1 MGTAQAIR
9 LFATLTAAASLAAC
23 YVIPIDGRNPP
34 QVTYSGSG
42 TAETIAVP
50 AAHPQPV
57 QLEARLYP
65 VNDVA
70 GKMGVLTA
78 LVSDDLNGHGRF
90 TLNTGSEALT
100 GEASRIAADQAG
112 FGNVYRQVYGETRL
126 PAAGRRGIANA
137 ASGRGTYV
145 NCEYV
150 LTAAARGVGACL
162 FSNGAKYQL
171 HFGG

>member
-1 MGTAQAIR
+1 MI
-9 LFATLTAAASLAAC
+9 
-23 YVIPIDGRNPP
+23 
-34 QVTYSGSG
+34 YSPGG
-42 TAETIAVP
+42 TAESIALP
-50 AAHPQPV
+50 ATQAQPV

-78 LVSDDLNGHGRF
+78 LVSDNLNGHGRF
-90 TLNTGSEALT
+90 TLNAGNETLV
-100 GEASRIAADQAG
+100 GEASRVGTEQAG
-112 FGNVYRQVYGETRL
+112 FGNVYRLVYGETRL

-137 ASGRGTYV
+137 ASGKGSYV

-171 HFGG
+171 HFGS

>member
-1 MGTAQAIR
+1 MTTTRAIR
-9 LFATLTAAASLAAC
+9 LIAALTAFASLAGC
-23 YVIPIDGRNPP
+23 YIVPIDARNPP
-34 QVTYSGSG
+34 QVSYSATG
-42 TAETIAVP
+42 TAESIALP
-50 AAHPQPV
+50 AAQPQPA

-78 LVSDDLNGHGRF
+78 LVTDNLNGHGRF
-90 TLNTGSEALT
+90 SLNAGNETMV
-100 GEASRIAADQAG
+100 GEASRIGAEQAG
-112 FGNVYRQVYGETRL
+112 FGNVYRQVYGDGRQPT
-126 PAAGRRGIANA
+126 AGRRGIANA
-137 ASGRGTYV
+137 ASSKGSYV

>member
-1 MGTAQAIR
+1 MNTR
-9 LFATLTAAASLAAC
+9 LSSLFAAVAAALSLSGC
-23 YVIPIDGRNPP
+23 YVVPIDARHPP
-34 QVTYSGSG
+34 QVTYSSRGA
-42 TAETIAVP
+42 AESIALP
-50 AAHPQPV
+50 AAQPQTV

-78 LVSDDLNGHGRF
+78 LVSDTLNGHGRF
-90 TLNTGSEALT
+90 TLNAGSETLA
-100 GEASRIAADQAG
+100 GEASRIGTDQAG
-112 FGNVYRQVYGETRL
+112 FGNVYRHVYGETRL

-137 ASGRGTYV
+137 ASGKGSYV

>member
-1 MGTAQAIR
+1 MRTLRPPRLLAI
-9 LFATLTAAASLAAC
+9 LTAAASLAGC
-23 YVIPIDGRNPP
+23 YVVPIDTRQPP
-34 QVTYSGSG
+34 QVIYSPGG
-42 TAETIAVP
+42 TAESIALP
-50 AAHPQPV
+50 ATQAQPV

-78 LVSDDLNGHGRF
+78 LVSDNLNGHGRF
-90 TLNTGSEALT
+90 TLNAGNETLV
-100 GEASRIAADQAG
+100 GEASRVGTEQAG
-112 FGNVYRQVYGETRL
+112 FGNVYRLVYGETRL

-137 ASGRGTYV
+137 ASGKGSYV

-171 HFGG
+171 HFGS

>member
-1 MGTAQAIR
+1 MNARPSPLLAA
-9 LFATLTAAASLAAC
+9 LAASLALSGC
-23 YVIPIDGRNPP
+23 YVVPIDARNPP
-34 QVTYSGSG
+34 HVTYSSAG
-42 TAETIAVP
+42 TAESIALP
-50 AAHPQPV
+50 AAQPQPV

-70 GKMGVLTA
+70 GRMGVLTA
-78 LVSDDLNGHGRF
+78 LVSDTLNGHGRF
-90 TLNTGSEALT
+90 TLNTGSETLV
-100 GEASRIAADQAG
+100 GEASRIGTDQAG

-137 ASGRGTYV
+137 ASGKGSYV